1 MFLKSIHLK
10 NFKCFDDIELSFAEE
25 DGTIR
30 PWTLLLGESG
40 TGKSALLKAIALVT
54 SGSDAISGLLTE
66 ADDWIRYDMDECVI
80 SAVLVT
86 REQEEKEISLCIC
99 RGYSRIDVLLKSEE
113 SLRPLNDALWNSA
126 QSYFVVGYGASRRLS
141 SSLSRGVVRHGM
153 FLATSANN
161 VATLFDPDAI
171 LIPLENWAMELD
183 YRREDG
189 IHFVQKAL
197 DDFLP
202 GIKFHEIDKKEGR
215 LLFKTPDGIVP
226 LRSLSDGHQCVAAW
240 IGDLLYRITIPF
252 GNVQEPSDDHR
263 SPLEASGILLIDE
276 VDLHLHPRWQRE
288 LLSLLRKRL
297 PNFQVIATTHS
308 PITAQQA
315 GINQLHYITRQN
327 GRIEIE
333 QFTGNP
339 RSLLINQLLMTDVFG
354 LESDESLEVQEKK
367 SRYRE
372 LRDKEPLLDGERQEL
387 DQLKTYLSERPTGGR
402 SNMRLQEKEMELLQ
416 QVQKELQE
424 RKS

>member
-1 MFLKSIHLK
+1 MFLRSIHLK

-30 PWTLLLGESG
+30 KWTLLLGENG

-54 SGSDAISGLLTE
+54 SGSNALTDLLTDT
-66 ADDWIRYDMDECVI
+66 DDWIRHGEEECMI
-80 SAVLVT
+80 SAVLGM
-86 REQEEKEISLCIC
+86 ESGEKEISLSIK
-99 RGYSRIDVLLKSEE
+99 RGEDRLDVIRHNEDELAPLDEE
-113 SLRPLNDALWNSA
+113 RYL
-126 QSYFVVGYGASRRLS
+126 VVGYGASRRLS
-141 SSLSRGVVRHGM
+141 SSESWRMMAPGM
-153 FLATSANN
+153 FRAIRADNI
-161 VATLFDPDAI
+161 ATLFNPDAVLTPI
-171 LIPLENWAMELD
+171 ETWAMSLD
-183 YRREDG
+183 YEYKDG
-189 IHFVQKAL
+189 VHFVQKVL
-197 DDFLP
+197 EDFLP
-202 GIKFHEIDKKEGR
+202 GIKFHEIDKKGGR

-240 IGDLLYRITIPF
+240 VGDLLYRITGSFDDIP
-252 GNVQEPSDDHR
+252 GASDDYR
-263 SPLEASGILLIDE
+263 SPLEANGLLLIDE

-315 GINQLHYITRQN
+315 GINQLHYVTRRN

-367 SRYRE
+367 NRYRE
-372 LRDKEPLLDGERQEL
+372 LRDKEPLSAKERHEF
-387 DQLKTYLSERPTGGR
+387 DQLKIYLSERPTGGR
-402 SNMRLQEKEMELLQ
+402 SNMRLQEKEIELLQ